1 MVLNFGIV
9 EGLPEEEQEK
19 LNNLKYIYDYH
30 KSANRK
36 KNRYY
41 DGKITLGEV
50 NLGIALPKNIGRLEI
65 GCAWGAKTVDVLA
78 ARSMFDGFV
87 NQNGDE
93 AKSMD
98 RIMRRNRMVAEYAK
112 ATK

>member
-36 KNRYY
+36 KNRY
-41 DGKITLGEV
+41 
-50 NLGIALPKNIGRLEI
+50 
-65 GCAWGAKTVDVLA
+65 
-78 ARSMFDGFV
+78 
-87 NQNGDE
+87 
-93 AKSMD
+93 
-98 RIMRRNRMVAEYAK
+98 
-112 ATK
+112 

>member
-36 KNRYY
+36 K
-41 DGKITLGEV
+41 KQIL
-50 NLGIALPKNIGRLEI
+50 
-65 GCAWGAKTVDVLA
+65 
-78 ARSMFDGFV
+78 
-87 NQNGDE
+87 
-93 AKSMD
+93 
-98 RIMRRNRMVAEYAK
+98 
-112 ATK
+112 